1 MKKCYTWLGV
11 FVFVLSISYS
21 YAQGDK
27 TVKGIV
33 YDDKS
38 RTPLVGG
45 SVYYT
50 FNGQLRGV
58 NTDLEGG
65 FTINVPIGVS
75 SLTAS
80 LVGYDSKVF
89 PIFGNDVF
97 FEVYLSASASLNE
110 VVVTALGLEREY
122 QNLGYA
128 LQQIRGEDISE
139 VKSVNFLDN
148 LSGRIAGV
156 TVSQGSSGVGST
168 SRISI
173 RGESSFT
180 NNNPLFIL
188 DGLPINN
195 LTLVNITDDSA
206 NGFMEVD
213 FGNGAMDINADDL
226 ESVTVLKGPAAAA
239 LYGARAANGV
249 ILLTSKK
256 AQKEGV
262 SVAINSSTFFE
273 RPFRLPRFQNL
284 YGQGNSGLFEFRDG
298 LGGGVNDNITFSF
311 GPRLDAGLLI
321 PQFDSPV
328 TLPDGTVVR
337 GADTR
342 VHGGLPITPTPFVS
356 NPNNLRDFYE
366 LGLTT
371 INNVS
376 FSGGADNFSSRFS
389 VTDVSS
395 QSFIPGTNLQ
405 RRSFVGA
412 LNYKP
417 SDRLSISGN
426 FNLINSGSDNRPATK
441 YGSENINYSIVAW
454 MGRQTDM
461 SSLRDYWQPG
471 LEGIQ
476 QYSYNYTFFDNPY
489 FTLLENRNSF
499 DRNRLIGNIVV
510 SYEFNEKFSVF
521 VRSGTE
527 TQSEERAFRRSFSSN
542 RFPLGAYAEQNLT
555 YQETNTDFLATYSDT
570 FGDISF
576 DFSVGGNRMDQQA
589 SMDQLQTLQLAQPGI
604 FTFANAASPLQYFQ
618 SFARKRINSAYAFAR
633 TSYKDFL
640 YLDITSRTDWSSA
653 LANEFGTNATSFSYP
668 SIATSLLLSNVLQLP
683 RSINLFKLRA
693 SYAEVGND
701 SAPFQTIGNFTSRTP
716 VYANPS
722 FGDQSVIPNAN
733 LRPERINSWEIG
745 TDIRLFSNRIS
756 IDLTY
761 FNMLTKDQIISL
773 PIPISS
779 GYDRQNVNGGAVRT
793 FGYEATID
801 YKAIRTSKLFWN
813 IQANYTRYVN
823 RVESLPGGSFTLAYN
838 RIYDNVNQ
846 TVWYIVSEG
855 GRLGDMWGTGYLRNE
870 NGDFIINSQGGY
882 ITDNTLIKLGNMN
895 PDFLVGI
902 HNYIS
907 FKNFHVSA
915 LVDVRK
921 GGQIVSRTTAL
932 AGAGGQLIETVNR
945 PEEGIVAKGVVN
957 IGSADSPVFVA
968 NTTPIPAET
977 FYRQFYD
984 RNNEENNTFDADFI
998 KLRELSIGMD
1008 LPYSLLKNR
1017 SRHMN
1022 VSIIGRNLFM
1032 LSKIKHFDPEQV
1044 AFQGQNVLGG
1054 VEDMAYPT
1062 ARSMGFKFSLNF

>member
-1 MKKCYTWLGV
+1 MKNIYSLFLIV
-11 FVFVLSISYS
+11 FCISWYGS
-21 YAQGDK
+21 LNAQTSK
-27 TVKGIV
+27 TIQGTI
-33 YDDKS
+33 YDNSD
-38 RTPLVGG
+38 RLPLVGVSIFFTYQG
-45 SVYYT
+45 TLQGVSSDL
-50 FNGQLRGV
+50 NGNYQ
-58 NTDLEGG
+58 
-65 FTINVPIGVS
+65 INVPSDVL

-80 LVGYDSKVF
+80 LVGYESKNF
-89 PIFGNDVF
+89 AIIGNQLKFDL
-97 FEVYLSASASLNE
+97 YLIPSAALNE

-122 QNLGYA
+122 QNLGFS
-128 LQQIRGEDISE
+128 LQQVRGEDISE

-180 NNNPLFIL
+180 NNNPLFVL

-195 LTLVNITDDSA
+195 LTLVNITDDTA

-213 FGNGAMDINADDL
+213 FGNGAMDINSDDI
-226 ESVTVLKGPAAAA
+226 ESVTVLKGPSAAA

-256 AQKEGV
+256 AQQEGISV
-262 SVAINSSTFFE
+262 SINSSTFFE
-273 RPFRLPRFQNL
+273 RPFRLPRFQNEF
-284 YGQGNSGLFEFRDG
+284 GQGNSGVFEFRNG
-298 LGGGVNDNITFSF
+298 LGGGINDNITFSF
-311 GPRLDAGLLI
+311 GPRLNAGLLI

-328 TLPDGTVVR
+328 ILGDGRIVR

-376 FSGGADNFSSRFS
+376 LAGGSETFSSRFS
-389 VTDVSS
+389 VTDVASRS
-395 QSFIPGTNLQ
+395 YIPGTDLN
-405 RRSFVGA
+405 RRSFVGSF
-412 LNYKP
+412 NYKP
-417 SDRLSISGN
+417 LKGLSVASN
-426 FNLINSGSDNRPATK
+426 FNLINSSSTNRPATK

-461 SSLRDYWQPG
+461 RSLRQYWQPG
-471 LEGIQ
+471 FEGLQ

-489 FTLLENRNSF
+489 FTLLENRNGF
-499 DRNRLIGNIVV
+499 ERNRLIGNAVV
-510 SYEFNEKFSVF
+510 TYELNNKFSFF

-527 TQSEERAFRRSFSSN
+527 IQNEDRTFRRAFSSN

-555 YQETNTDFLATYSDT
+555 YRETNTDFLATYKDS
-570 FGDISF
+570 FGDFSL
-576 DFSVGGNRMDQQA
+576 DFSIGANRIDQEA
-589 SMDQLQTLQLAQPGI
+589 SMEQLQTLQLSQPGI
-604 FTFANAASPLQYFQ
+604 FTLANAASPLQYFQ
-618 SFARKRINSAYAFAR
+618 SYSRKRINSIYAFAR
-633 TSYKDFL
+633 TSYKNFL
-640 YLDITSRTDWSSA
+640 FVDITSRTDWSSA
-653 LANEFGTNATSFSYP
+653 LANEFGTNTTSFSYP
-668 SIATSLLLSNVLQLP
+668 SVSSSLVLSNVMQLP
-683 RSINLFKLRA
+683 LKINFLKVRA

-701 SAPFQTIGNFTSRTP
+701 SAPFQTIGNFVSRTP
-716 VYANPS
+716 VYSSPT

-733 LRPERINSWEIG
+733 LRPERISSWEFG
-745 TDIRLFSNRIS
+745 TDVRFLSNKIGL
-756 IDLTY
+756 DVTY
-761 FNMLTKDQIISL
+761 FNMLTSDQIISL

-779 GYDRQNVNGGAVRT
+779 GYERQNVNGGAVRT
-793 FGYEATID
+793 FGFEAIVD
-801 YKAIRTSKLFWN
+801 YKAIRTQKFFWN
-813 IQANYTRYVN
+813 IQANYTRYIN
-823 RVESLPGGSFTLAYN
+823 RVESLPSGAFTLAYN

-882 ITDNTLIKLGNMN
+882 ITDNTLIKLGNVN
-895 PDFLVGI
+895 PDFMVGVT
-902 HNYIS
+902 NY
-907 FKNFHVSA
+907 FKFKQFHLSA
-915 LVDVRK
+915 LVDIRR

-945 PEEGIVAKGVVN
+945 PAEGIIAPGVVN
-957 IGSADSPVFVA
+957 VGSVDNPVFVP
-968 NTTPIPAET
+968 NTQAIPAET
-977 FYRQFYD
+977 FYRQFFD
-984 RNNEENNTFDADFI
+984 RNNEENNTIDADFI

-1008 LPYSLLKNR
+1008 VPLSVLKNKAKLV
-1017 SRHMN
+1017 N
-1022 VSIIGRNLFM
+1022 VSLIGRNLLM
-1032 LSKIKHFDPEQV
+1032 LSKVKHFDPEQV
-1044 AFQGQNVLGG
+1044 SFQGQNVLGG

-1062 ARSMGFKFSLNF
+1062 ARSIGFKIGMNF